1 MIPRGADFPPDSAPP
16 AKRRESAT
24 MRHDRPALPAAPSP
38 CRPPSLR
45 QEVGAAPGSRVATLR
60 RPTPRLFSAHAARYD
75 AGRVRPGH
83 DPHGNNAASIS
94 LLSSASSGRTAP
106 ALHSPDCAAHAP
118 ERNGNFSSPKRC
130 GGLANPASALGSSR
144 GLFSISPRKK
154 RTGSVSSRFSLWILS
169 LAAAFSLLNISSG
182 RFPRGFGGAE
192 SVFRRFRS

>member
-24 MRHDRPALPAAPSP
+24 MRHERPALPAAPP
-38 CRPPSLR
+38 RAVRLPR
-45 QEVGAAPGSRVATLR
+45 GKNAASAGQGPALQAPRVMTPGVFGPA
-60 RPTPRLFSAHAARYD
+60 TPRTAT
-75 AGRVRPGH
+75 
-83 DPHGNNAASIS
+83 ASIS
-94 LLSSASSGRTAP
+94 LLFSASSGPRPRAP
-106 ALHSPDCAAHAP
+106 IAWLRGPRP
-118 ERNGNFSSPKRC
+118 RKNGNVSSSPNRC
-130 GGLANPASALGSSR
+130 GGLAYPAIALGSSR

-154 RTGSVSSRFSLWILS
+154 RTGSVSSRFSLRILS